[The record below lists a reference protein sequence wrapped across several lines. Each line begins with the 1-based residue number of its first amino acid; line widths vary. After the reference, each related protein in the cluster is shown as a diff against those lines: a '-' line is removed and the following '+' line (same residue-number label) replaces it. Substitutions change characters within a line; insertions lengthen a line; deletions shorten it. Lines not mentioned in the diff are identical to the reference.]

1 MAHRRRTLDSVAGT
15 YTRVAPDVRRM
26 QILEATHRVTLERG
40 LHDVRVGDVADELSV
55 STGTIHYHFAT
66 KDELIESMLR
76 EMARREIADMRR
88 SLTRLDAPEDRL
100 ALVIDTYLPSPR
112 HDHTWVLWIDVWG
125 EALRHASLRQ
135 ISEELDNAWV
145 ELLAE
150 VIADGVATGAF
161 RCDDPVA
168 TVVAAVRAA
177 RRSRPAGRA
186 APGDDDEGADERPRP
201 PRRRARARLRAA
213 GLKRRRAPV
222 ASVAV
227 QFRRLLAVDRWS
239 IRTGG

>member
-1 MAHRRRTLDSVAGT
+1 MAHLTIGTLDSVAGT

-40 LHDVRVGDVADELSV
+40 LHDVRVGDVADELGV

-76 EMARREIADMRR
+76 EMADREIADMRR
-88 SLTRLDAPEDRL
+88 SLARVDAPEDRL

-150 VIADGVATGAF
+150 VIADGVATAAF

-168 TVVAAVRAA
+168 TAWRLCALLDGLGLQVVLHQATMTRAQMNDHVSRAA
-177 RRSRPAGRA
+177 ALELSYEVP
-186 APGDDDEGADERPRP
+186 
-201 PRRRARARLRAA
+201 
-213 GLKRRRAPV
+213 
-222 ASVAV
+222 
-227 QFRRLLAVDRWS
+227 LAE
-239 IRTGG
+239 